1 MQYPA
6 SETNQRPS
14 PEEEIVAGNI
24 FTRNI
29 DNLTTQAAIAS
40 ETYTALTDDADVS
53 KDARLIGAAIA
64 LAGAQIATA
73 LFQIR
78 EAR

>member
-1 MQYPA
+1 MA
-6 SETNQRPS
+6 D
-14 PEEEIVAGNI
+14 NI

-29 DNLTTQAAIAS
+29 DNLTTQAAMAT
-40 ETYTALTDDADVS
+40 EKYTALADDPTVS
-53 KDARLIGAAIA
+53 KDAKLVGAAIA

-73 LFQIR
+73 LFQIK

>member
-1 MQYPA
+1 MA
-6 SETNQRPS
+6 D
-14 PEEEIVAGNI
+14 NI

-29 DNLTTQAAIAS
+29 DNLTTQAAMAS
-40 ETYTALTDDADVS
+40 ETYTALTDDPDVS